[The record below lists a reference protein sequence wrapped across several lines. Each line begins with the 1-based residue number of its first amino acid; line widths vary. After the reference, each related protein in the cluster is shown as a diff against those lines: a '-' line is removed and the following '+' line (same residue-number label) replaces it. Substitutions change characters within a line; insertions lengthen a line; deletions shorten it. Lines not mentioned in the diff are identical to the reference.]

1 MPCKPDQRSV
11 IRRNISGAIAML
23 SRAVLPRI
31 LGALFYYSPERPEV
45 KALFDCLPTLPE
57 LYPWRDRGSI
67 ESLCASWS
75 LPDDDALTWQFSV
88 LFEGQG
94 KMPVPPWGSV
104 YLEKDNLL
112 MGETT
117 ADYRAFLQSQGM
129 VFTDREREPEDQFG
143 LMLLVCSDLLA
154 RGDNVAANRLLEAH
168 LLPWGFRYLEL
179 LQRNTVSAF
188 YARLAVVA
196 TCYLQDVQQQQGL
209 QPENKRLFF

>member
-1 MPCKPDQRSV
+1 MP
-11 IRRNISGAIAML
+11 

-57 LYPWRDRGSI
+57 LYPWRDRGHI

-117 ADYRAFLQSQGM
+117 ADYRAFLQSQG
-129 VFTDREREPEDQFG
+129 
-143 LMLLVCSDLLA
+143 
-154 RGDNVAANRLLEAH
+154 
-168 LLPWGFRYLEL
+168 
-179 LQRNTVSAF
+179 
-188 YARLAVVA
+188 
-196 TCYLQDVQQQQGL
+196 
-209 QPENKRLFF
+209 